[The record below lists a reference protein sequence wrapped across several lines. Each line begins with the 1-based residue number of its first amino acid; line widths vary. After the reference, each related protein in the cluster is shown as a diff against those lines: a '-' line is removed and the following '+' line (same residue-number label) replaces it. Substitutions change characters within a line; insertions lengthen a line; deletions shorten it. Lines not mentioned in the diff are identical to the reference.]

1 MVDFKG
7 SIQWLHYQKK
17 AFERGTWGSRC
28 YFYNLLLPKPFC
40 LLFLIFIW
48 IASALCFL
56 AEVLSKIQSNNF
68 EDQSFNSALAVLSC
82 EAFNDLQTYRYIY
95 TGNSNVVSP
104 VKLDRI
110 LIYVCKYLVVNS
122 STKCY
127 FNHQSSMT
135 LYYAWSEQ
143 TNKHKLIDKCIHL
156 K

>member
-48 IASALCFL
+48 IASVLCFL
-56 AEVLSKIQSNNF
+56 AEVRSKIQSNNF
-68 EDQSFNSALAVLSC
+68 EDQPFNSSLAALSC
-82 EAFNDLQTYRYIY
+82 EAFKDLQTLY
-95 TGNSNVVSP
+95 NSNIVSP

-110 LIYVCKYLVVNS
+110 LISLQDVCKYLGVNV

-127 FNHQSSMT
+127 FNHQSLMT
-135 LYYAWSEQ
+135 LYYTWSEQ
-143 TNKHKLIDKCIHL
+143 TKNNW
-156 K
+156 

>member
-17 AFERGTWGSRC
+17 AFERRTWGSRC

-68 EDQSFNSALAVLSC
+68 QDQAFNSSLAVLSC
-82 EAFNDLQTYRYIY
+82 EAFNDLQTRY
-95 TGNSNVVSP
+95 NSANVGSS

-110 LIYVCKYLVVNS
+110 LISLCLQIFRHKCLNQMLFQPSKFNDFMLYMVR
-122 STKCY
+122 TK
-127 FNHQSSMT
+127 
-135 LYYAWSEQ
+135 
-143 TNKHKLIDKCIHL
+143 NKQKLIDKCIHF